1 VHANRPQV
9 QPQLFTEAAE
19 RELFEAST
27 KIGREAALSKR
38 SRQYQ
43 EALEV
48 ISRMRPSV
56 DGFFEKVMV
65 MVEDPAVRSNRLA
78 LLGSLYKEFS
88 TIADFSELVTDEA
101 R

>member
-1 VHANRPQV
+1 
-9 QPQLFTEAAE
+9 
-19 RELFEAST
+19 LFEAST

-56 DGFFEKVMV
+56 DGFFDKVMV
-65 MVEDPAVRSNRLA
+65 MVEDAPVRANRLA

-88 TIADFSELVTDEA
+88 TIADFSELSTEEA